1 MMGSSHTYDL
11 AAAGAAGGR
20 PGAAAAAGAGGSA
33 AGGAQRA
40 DIEVA
45 LNPEELDLD
54 PAEMAARYEQG
65 VREQQSHLAK
75 DRQVRDERCGSDE
88 VFHLLEDALVLL
100 VWTCPTWC
108 RSMQTCLVIFIFFF
122 MFFFL
127 SSGLVRHGG

>member
-1 MMGSSHTYDL
+1 MMGSAHTYDL

-20 PGAAAAAGAGGSA
+20 PGAPGGPP

-75 DRQVRDERCGSDE
+75 DRHVSETFIPLLRS
-88 VFHLLEDALVLL
+88 HLWGNKFV
-100 VWTCPTWC
+100 TGF
-108 RSMQTCLVIFIFFF
+108 CLAPARAHKPLFQIYQ
-122 MFFFL
+122 
-127 SSGLVRHGG
+127 

>member
-20 PGAAAAAGAGGSA
+20 PGAAAGAGGSA

-75 DRQVRDERCGSDE
+75 DRQDLSDMVAEHAAKQKKKRKAAEAKDEGKGREGK
-88 VFHLLEDALVLL
+88 
-100 VWTCPTWC
+100 
-108 RSMQTCLVIFIFFF
+108 
-122 MFFFL
+122 
-127 SSGLVRHGG
+127 GGAPQPKKYKEFKF